1 MNSDHGE
8 TMENKNKR
16 KILINK
22 YYQLKTSFGVAGLFA
37 LSMGILFIISS
48 SMLVW
53 NNISIAKAMTHQ
65 MDLQKVQEDILQS
78 IEMLAKYGN
87 KKNLIFEAYKAI
99 GDLKKNTDS
108 LKESNELLRRSIAV
122 NQYLMWINGILGVAL
137 IIAVFAIVLR
147 RTHRVAGPM
156 FLMKRYMNDI
166 IQGRVPEIRVLRK
179 DDEFK
184 DVFETFVSMIETL
197 HLNRLKRFQKSKTK
211 SSKG

>member
-1 MNSDHGE
+1 
-8 TMENKNKR
+8 MENKNKR

-53 NNISIAKAMTHQ
+53 NNLSITKAMTHQ

-99 GDLKKNTDS
+99 GDLKRNTDA

-122 NQYLMWINGILGVAL
+122 NQYLMWVNGILGVAL
-137 IIAVFAIVLR
+137 IIAVFVIVLR

-166 IQGRVPEIRVLRK
+166 IQGRVPEVRALRK